1 MTDMYYKVVDN
12 FKEAYAE
19 MMGHEKETQ
28 LSRKVEQAA
37 SYRRAKR
44 SEREGEDGE
53 EDDSYDGP
61 NAIMVVKE
69 PQNAWESMKARLSES
84 PLIQEILKSTRKA
97 TKAAGETPL
106 GKRATQINTDI
117 KDRIADVRE
126 AWETSQNPLVYT
138 VSGIVDNLTGETE
151 EGLAITEIRR
161 FDPQFNKEDWAAEVL
176 ETLVPT
182 VLRAHLQGDSKA
194 LKPFLKVHR
203 WKCKSVFQM
212 NSF

>member
-1 MTDMYYKVVDN
+1 M
-12 FKEAYAE
+12 
-19 MMGHEKETQ
+19 
-28 LSRKVEQAA
+28 
-37 SYRRAKR
+37 
-44 SEREGEDGE
+44 
-53 EDDSYDGP
+53 
-61 NAIMVVKE
+61 
-69 PQNAWESMKARLSES
+69 
-84 PLIQEILKSTRKA
+84 
-97 TKAAGETPL
+97 